1 MRIAWAFFVAAAGW
15 WGSALAQAPPTNLPA
30 PLPTPSAPAPSAQDG
45 RFSMTPTQGGFL
57 RLDKETGA
65 VSFCTVE
72 AGLSLCRISADE
84 RAAFESEIARLRRDN
99 AELKSSRG
107 GGAPGASS
115 TLPKEEDMERVLSFT
130 ERFMRRMMRIFKD
143 EANGDKS

>member
-1 MRIAWAFFVAAAGW
+1 MRIPWAMLAAAAWCGP
-15 WGSALAQAPPTNLPA
+15 ALAQAPSTTPPPLAAPT
-30 PLPTPSAPAPSAQDG
+30 TPAPSVQDG
-45 RFSMTPTQGGFL
+45 RFSMTPTQAGFL

-72 AGLSLCRISADE
+72 AGLSVCRISADE

-99 AELKSSRG
+99 AELKAAQG

-115 TLPKEEDMERVLSFT
+115 NLPKEEDMERVLSFT
-130 ERFMRRMMRIFKD
+130 ERFMRRMMRIFKE